1 MAKVKI
7 FFDVHTFKTIS
18 PLLTYLGEWVQRSE
32 NENQGYCFCQS
43 EQIYWKSS
51 MMVSGLNTRTQDSTP
66 KQEDPELASP
76 ISKERKQADLSTVST
91 EDP

>member
-1 MAKVKI
+1 
-7 FFDVHTFKTIS
+7 
-18 PLLTYLGEWVQRSE
+18 
-32 NENQGYCFCQS
+32 
-43 EQIYWKSS
+43 

-76 ISKERKQADLSTVST
+76 ISKERRQADLSTVST